1 MYLYPMDLVVGL
13 REEESIS
20 LVFVIGTRMVIPTSV
35 GGAQYHES
43 RWPYF
48 LDWGSQVLFHQ
59 GSGLLFGVAVSFG

>member
-1 MYLYPMDLVVGL
+1 VMVLVGL
-13 REEESIS
+13 LE
-20 LVFVIGTRMVIPTSV
+20 IGQGFLSTVL

-59 GSGLLFGVAVSFG
+59 GSGILFGVAVSFE